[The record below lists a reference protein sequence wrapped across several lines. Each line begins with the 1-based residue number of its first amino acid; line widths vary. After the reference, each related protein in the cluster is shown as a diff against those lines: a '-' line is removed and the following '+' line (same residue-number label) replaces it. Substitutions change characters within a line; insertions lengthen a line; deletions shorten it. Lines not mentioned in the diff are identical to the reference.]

1 MESFMNTV
9 ISLVMICLLVQYYHF
24 TSLLASTVSCKH
36 ISPLRCL
43 ASLHS

>member
-24 TSLLASTVSCKH
+24 TSLLASTVSRKQFLL
-36 ISPLRCL
+36 S
-43 ASLHS
+43 AA